1 MYFIPKPKT
10 TPLESLMKDL
20 EQEIHYSTSGVGVL
34 IGAAFFIIAMLLK
47 AALENA
53 KNTPLSP
60 TMRMEMR
67 NVKEY
72 LSDYHYL
79 NDNRIQTTDE
89 LKSAISDTKD
99 MIAVLEA
106 ERQGVR
112 NKIRR
117 ATPEEKLHRKENAKA
132 VTAKITPLRTYLK
145 RLQRIYDKS
154 DYVYKMIETEQKL
167 ERQAARNRE
176 RSR

>member
-1 MYFIPKPKT
+1 
-10 TPLESLMKDL
+10 
-20 EQEIHYSTSGVGVL
+20 
-34 IGAAFFIIAMLLK
+34 
-47 AALENA
+47 
-53 KNTPLSP
+53 
-60 TMRMEMR
+60 MRMEMKR
-67 NVKEY
+67 AKDY

-89 LKSAISDTKD
+89 LKTALSDTKD
-99 MIAVLEA
+99 NIAALEA
-106 ERQGVR
+106 ERQSIR

-117 ATPEEKLHRKENAKA
+117 ATSEEKLQLKEDVKA
-132 VTAKITPLRTYLK
+132 VTAKIIPLRTHLK